1 MVAKISILVPA
12 YNEASGIRETVEQL
26 TEALLR
32 LPGPTEILVIDDGST
47 DGTGRVAEEAG
58 ATVLRHETNRGYGAA
73 LKTGLRHAEG
83 ETIVIIDADLTYPS
97 DRIPDLLEAL
107 EDCDMAVGSR
117 TGDRVHIPQSRKL
130 AKWVLRK
137 LANRVAGRE
146 IPDLNSG
153 LRAFRKD
160 LGQKYFHLF
169 PDGFSFTTTLTLAS
183 LCDGLR
189 VRFIPIDYARREGK
203 SKIRPVQDTF
213 NFVVLILRIAAYFD
227 PLRVFLPAAFFSGLV
242 SVFLLVF
249 YFIRDGGLS
258 DSGVL
263 ACVVTLLVFM
273 MGILAD
279 LVVRRS
285 RS

>member
-12 YNEASGIRETVEQL
+12 YNEARGIRETVARL
-26 TEALLR
+26 SEAVEKI
-32 LPGPTEILVIDDGST
+32 PHPTEILVIDDGST
-47 DGTGRVAEEAG
+47 DDTGKLAEEAG
-58 ATVLRHETNRGYGAA
+58 ATVLRHESNSGYGAA

-83 ETIVIIDADLTYPS
+83 EAIVIIDADLTYPS
-97 DRIPDLLEAL
+97 ERIPELVEAL
-107 EDCDMAVGSR
+107 AECDMAVGAR
-117 TGDRVHIPQSRKL
+117 TVHIPQSRKF

-137 LANRVAGRE
+137 LANRVAGQE

-160 LGQKYFHLF
+160 LGEKYFHLF
-169 PDGFSFTTTLTLAS
+169 PDGFSFTTTITLAS

-189 VRFIPIDYARREGK
+189 VRFIPVDYAKRKGK
-203 SKIRPVQDTF
+203 SKIRPIQDTF
-213 NFVVLILRIAAYFD
+213 SFVILILRVAAYFD
-227 PLRVFLPAAFFSGLV
+227 PLRVFLPAAFLSGLV
-242 SVFLLVF
+242 SVFLLAY

-263 ACVVTLLVFM
+263 ACVVTLLIFM

>member
-1 MVAKISILVPA
+1 MVATISILVPA
-12 YNEASGIRETVEQL
+12 YNESSGIRETVERL
-26 TEALLR
+26 VEAVQKI
-32 LPGPTEILVIDDGST
+32 PHPTEILVIDDGST
-47 DGTGRVAEEAG
+47 DGTGNAAEEAG
-58 ATVLRHETNRGYGAA
+58 ASVLRHEINRGYGAA
-73 LKTGLRHAEG
+73 LKSGLRQAEG

-97 DRIPDLLEAL
+97 DRIPELVESLV
-107 EDCDMAVGSR
+107 DCDMAVGAR
-117 TGDRVHIPQSRKL
+117 TGERVHIPQSRRF

-137 LANRVAGRE
+137 LANRVAGQE

-160 LGQKYFHLF
+160 LGMKYFHLF
-169 PDGFSFTTTLTLAS
+169 PNGFSFTTTITLAS

-189 VRFIPIDYARREGK
+189 VRFIPIDYAKREGK

-213 NFVVLILRIAAYFD
+213 NFIVLILRIAAYFD
-227 PLRVFLPAAFFSGLV
+227 PLRVFLPAAFFSGAV
-242 SVFLLVF
+242 SVFLLLF

-263 ACVVTLLVFM
+263 ACVVTLLIFM